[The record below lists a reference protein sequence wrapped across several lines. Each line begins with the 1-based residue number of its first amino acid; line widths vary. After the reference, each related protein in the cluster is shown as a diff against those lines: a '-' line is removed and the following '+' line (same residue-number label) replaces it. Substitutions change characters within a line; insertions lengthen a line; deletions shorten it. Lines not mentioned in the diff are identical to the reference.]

1 MKIDICYITST
12 PHLESHASLGQR
24 QLSLAHKILSDEKYC
39 EYYSKQLNYTIM
51 DNSAFEF
58 EQEGRGVPQD
68 MVLSAAQMSLPDEI
82 CAIDI
87 LFNGADTVDSVRDFC
102 KFVNKKDQ
110 SLYERT
116 KFMAIPQ
123 GRTQVEWLD
132 CYEEL
137 VRMDNIDV
145 IGLSKLSVPESF
157 QGNHIES
164 GNCTKG
170 RIKCIDF
177 LIEHDMTPDKFG
189 KETHLLGSDNAGIN
203 ELTYYYSMGY
213 DWIRSNDTSMPFV
226 YGYTGNKIEN
236 RLVDDIV
243 LEKLDFSKQL
253 SMLELKTVDDN
264 FVAWRTIN
272 VD

>member
-12 PHLESHASLGQR
+12 PHLETHAVLGQR
-24 QLSLAHKILSDEKYC
+24 QLSLAHKILSDEKYRR
-39 EYYSKQLNYTIM
+39 YYSEHLNYTIM

-68 MVLSAAQMSLPDEI
+68 MVLKAAQMSLPNEI

-87 LFNGADTVDSVRDFC
+87 LFNGPDTVDSVKDFC
-102 KFVNKKDQ
+102 RFVNRKDH
-110 SLYERT
+110 SLFETT

-123 GRTQVEWLD
+123 GRTEAEWLD

-157 QGNHIES
+157 QGNHTES
-164 GNCTKG
+164 GNCTNG

-177 LIEHDMTPDKFG
+177 LIEHDMTPNKFG
-189 KETHLLGSDNAGIN
+189 KETHLLGSDNVGIN

-226 YGYTGNKIEN
+226 YGYTGNKIQDGKVEH
-236 RLVDDIV
+236 IV
-243 LEKLDFSKQL
+243 LDKLDFNKQL
-253 SMLELKTVDDN
+253 SEEELKAVDNN
-264 FVAWRTIN
+264 FLAWRAIN
-272 VD
+272 VN